1 MNGSWKKLQQ
11 RQQDQRDIYV
21 YIYMRLNSMNA
32 FMKATTKI
40 ERSTGKGACVGACH
54 QKTNK
59 EKHEKPK
66 KPKKPKKP

>member
-1 MNGSWKKLQQ
+1 
-11 RQQDQRDIYV
+11 
-21 YIYMRLNSMNA
+21 MRLNSMNA

-59 EKHEKPK
+59 EKHK
-66 KPKKPKKP
+66 KPKKPKKQKKPKKTKKP

>member
-1 MNGSWKKLQQ
+1 
-11 RQQDQRDIYV
+11 
-21 YIYMRLNSMNA
+21 MRLNSMNA

-59 EKHEKPK
+59 ENHEKPK
-66 KPKKPKKP
+66 KPKKPKKTKKTKKTYLLKL

>member
-1 MNGSWKKLQQ
+1 
-11 RQQDQRDIYV
+11 
-21 YIYMRLNSMNA
+21 MRLNSMSA

-66 KPKKPKKP
+66 KTKTPKKP